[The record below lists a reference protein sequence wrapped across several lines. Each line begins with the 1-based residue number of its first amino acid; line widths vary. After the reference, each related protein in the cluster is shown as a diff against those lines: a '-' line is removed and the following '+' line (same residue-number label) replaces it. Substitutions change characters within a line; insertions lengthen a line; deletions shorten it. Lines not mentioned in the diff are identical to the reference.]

1 MKLVMTLLCRNE
13 ADVVEAMLDFHLH
26 QGVNFVIA
34 TDNASEDD
42 TPSILEHYRRRGVLH
57 LIHESDLT
65 HDQAVW
71 VTRMARL
78 AARDYG
84 ADWVINSDADEFW
97 WPTEGNLRD
106 VLTHVSSDVA
116 ALAVSRM
123 NFLPVEREDGPFWE
137 RMTIRETVSLNS
149 LGKPLPPKMC
159 HRTFADVE
167 VNDGNHVVLRAGS
180 PLMAIHA
187 ERLQILHFPMR
198 SYRQFESKIR
208 LGVEALERNPRLNPK
223 QRPRWWHLLR
233 KVSKRTSPEI
243 ADGAAVGFTWKHLY
257 YQYYRT
263 GRLKDYYAVQIL
275 TPERLADGIVS
286 GSLVK
291 DTRLRDF
298 IRSLA
303 ATTGG

>member
-34 TDNASEDD
+34 TDNASQDG
-42 TPSILEHYRRRGVLH
+42 TSSILERYRRRGVLR
-57 LIHESDLT
+57 LIHESSLT
-65 HDQAVW
+65 HNQAVW

-97 WPTEGNLRD
+97 WPTEGNLCD
-106 VLTHVSSDVA
+106 VLARVSSDVT
-116 ALAVSRM
+116 ALMVSRV
-123 NFLPVEREDGPFWE
+123 NFLPVECEDGPFWE
-137 RMTIRETVSLNS
+137 RMAVRETISFNS
-149 LGKPLPPKMC
+149 LGDPLPPKMC
-159 HRTFADVE
+159 HRAFVDVK
-167 VNDGNHVVLRAGS
+167 VGDGNHIVLHRGS
-180 PLMAIHA
+180 PLTAIHA
-187 ERLQILHFPMR
+187 QHLQILHFPLR
-198 SYRQFESKIR
+198 GYRQFESKIR
-208 LGVEALERNPRLNPK
+208 LGTEALEHNPRLNPK
-223 QRPRWWHLLR
+223 QRPRWWHLFR
-233 KVSKRTSPEI
+233 KVFKRASPEI
-243 ADGAAVGFTWKHLY
+243 ADGAAVGSTWKHLY

-275 TPERLADGIVS
+275 TPERLADGIAS

-298 IRSLA
+298 IRSLT